1 MRLQKL
7 LALALVVVAPVAVRA
22 QNITTVA
29 GGGSTGVAAL
39 QYSIGGPEGVIKDGS
54 GNVYILDNFYSRI
67 FKVDTAGNMTIFAG
81 NGTAGFSGD
90 GGLPTA
96 AQLNGPSAMFMDAA
110 GDFFIADSDNSVIRE
125 IPFGPGTHYGISMLA
140 GHIYTIAGVAG
151 NQDYNGDGIP
161 ANTAFLNVPDGVFVD
176 TLGNLFI
183 GDRFNHIVREVPA
196 VTVVTT
202 NPVRTLTAGNMY
214 TIAGTVPTGGV
225 RNPGFSGD
233 GGTATLSKLH
243 DPWGVY
249 GDSNGNLFIAD
260 SSNNAIREI
269 AGTTP
274 SPIGPVTPVA
284 GDIYTVVNTA
294 GTKGTNDSVAATLG
308 QLNTPHGVFFDAAG
322 NLFISDYEN
331 HAIREVA
338 AAAATN
344 YGILMVKGNI
354 YEVLG
359 ASPLGTKGNSP
370 DGTSAHTAALAHPS
384 NVFIDGSGS
393 GNIFVAD
400 SDADTVREVPVA
412 DGTNYGVSMTGLHI
426 YTIAGNGFLSF
437 GGDGAIA
444 TNAELDAPFAATN
457 AIGIATDA
465 TGNLFIADTSNDVI
479 REVTGGNIQTIVGG
493 PGNDSFSGDGGVAAS
508 GRINNPNGVFV
519 DSHNNIFI
527 ADTGNCLI
535 REVVAATGNITTV
548 AGTVPVPNTNPPSCG
563 PFGDQGPA
571 TTAQLNAPNAVFV
584 DGSGNIFIADTLN
597 HAIREI
603 PAVTANGKIAGHI
616 YTVAGTLNMS
626 GPSAD
631 GVLATGALLHG
642 PQGVFVDSLGNLFIA
657 DTNNQ
662 VVREVPARDG
672 TNYSISMAAGKIYT
686 VAGTGETGGFGGD
699 GGPATSAKLLTP
711 FGVLVDDGGNIF
723 ISDTGNHLIREVA
736 SSTGHISTIAGAP
749 PSGTPVGGFG
759 GDGLAAASAV
769 LNAPQGLAAGIT
781 RNLLV
786 ADSQNIRIRSI
797 GPNLL
802 AAPAPAATLDNTTLT
817 FTPARLVGTTSA
829 AMTVTLT
836 DNGTA
841 PLTITS
847 ITITGT
853 NSADFAKSADT
864 CPKSPTKLALGANCT
879 ISVKFTPTA
888 NGTRNGAI
896 TIIDDA
902 ANSPQTV
909 TLKGTGGTPTA
920 TPNPASLTFA
930 SQFVGTASTPQAIT
944 LTNSGAVTLNVTNI
958 GVSGTNSGDFAL
970 TPANTCVGTP
980 VAANGGT
987 CTINVT
993 FTPIAAG
1000 NNRIALITITD
1011 DASPATE
1018 TINLTG
1024 TAVAP
1029 AVGLSTTGLTFA
1041 AQLLNTPSAA
1051 QSVTVTNNGS
1061 AALNVTNVGISGPNS
1076 ADFALTPANPCGTP
1090 VAANGG
1096 TCIISVTFTP
1106 SGNGSRTAHVTI
1118 TDNANPTTQVF
1129 AIGGTGGT
1137 PTADLTSPNLT
1148 FSNQVLST
1156 LSAAQTVTLTNNGA
1170 VALTVTNIG
1179 ISSTN
1184 SADFAQ
1190 TNTCGTSVA
1199 AAANCTI
1206 SVTFT
1211 PGATGSRTALV
1222 TIADNATSG
1231 TQTISLTGTGVLAPP
1246 AVSLSGANLAFSDQ
1260 LVGTPASPAQ
1270 TVILTNNGKSP
1281 LTITSIAV
1289 STGDFA
1295 ETDTCPKSPA
1305 TVAANGTCVISATF
1319 APSASGARSA
1329 TVTITD
1335 NAAGSPRTVS
1345 LGGAGVALSLAAASS
1360 GSTTQTV
1367 KAGQTATY
1375 NLQLSAAGAASMTD
1389 SFSVTVTCTGA
1400 PSLATCNAPTAPV
1413 VVTPAGPAAFSI
1425 TVSTTGASIVAP
1437 GVQSEPRMQP
1447 PAAIRTLPLFLLALL
1462 SVAVMLAWM
1471 QSPAGRM
1478 RTVRLAFVAGLLMLP
1493 VSAAVLLQG
1502 CASGGGS
1509 STPTPKPS
1517 TPAGTSTLTIT
1528 ATANGKAQTTTLT
1541 LIVQ

>member
-7 LALALVVVAPVAVRA
+7 LALALAVVAPVAVRA
-22 QNITTVA
+22 QTITTVA
-29 GGGSTGVAAL
+29 GGGSTNVPAL
-39 QYSIGGPEGVIKDGS
+39 PYSIGGPEGVIKDGL
-54 GNVYILDNFYSRI
+54 GNVYILDNFFSRI

-90 GGLPTA
+90 TGLPTA
-96 AQLNGPSAMFMDAA
+96 AQLNGPSAMFRDAA
-110 GDFFIADSDNSVIRE
+110 GSFFIADSDNSVIRE
-125 IPFGPGTHYGISMLA
+125 IPAVGGFHYGINMTA
-140 GHIYTIAGVAG
+140 GHIYTIAGTAG
-151 NQDYNGDGIP
+151 VQDYGGDGGL
-161 ANTAFLNVPDGVFVD
+161 ATSAFLNVPDGVFVD
-176 TLGNLFI
+176 SVGNLFI
-183 GDRFNHIVREVPA
+183 GDRFNHLVREVPA
-196 VTVVTT
+196 VTVTTT
-202 NPVRTLTAGNMY
+202 NPPRTLTAGNMY

-269 AGTTP
+269 AGPTP
-274 SPIGPVTPVA
+274 SPIGPVTPVT

-294 GTKGTNDSVAATLG
+294 GTKGTSDSVAATLG

-338 AAAATN
+338 TAAATN
-344 YGILMVKGNI
+344 YGIAMVKGNI
-354 YEVLG
+354 YAVLG
-359 ASPLGTKGNSP
+359 TPGTKGNSP

-384 NVFIDGSGS
+384 NVFVDGAGS
-393 GNIFVAD
+393 GNLFVAD
-400 SDADTVREVPVA
+400 SDADTIREVPIA
-412 DGTNYGVSMTGLHI
+412 DGTNYTVGMTTLHI

-444 TNAELDAPFAATN
+444 TNAELDAPFAAAN
-457 AIGIATDA
+457 AVGIATDA
-465 TGNLFIADTSNDVI
+465 AGNLFIADTSNDVI
-479 REVTGGNIQTIVGG
+479 REVPVVDGNGMTHGNIYTIVGG
-493 PGNDSFSGDGGVAAS
+493 AGNDSFSGDGGVAAS

-535 REVVAATGNITTV
+535 REVVALTGNITTV
-548 AGTVPVPNTNPPSCG
+548 AGTVPVPNTNPPVCG
-563 PFGDQGPA
+563 SFGDQGPA
-571 TTAQLNAPNAVFV
+571 TTAQLNAPNTVFV

-616 YTVAGTLNMS
+616 YTVAGTLSVS

-631 GVLATGALLHG
+631 GVLATGALLNG
-642 PQGVFVDSLGNLFIA
+642 PQGVFVDSFGNLFLA
-657 DTNNQ
+657 DTKNQ
-662 VVREVPARDG
+662 VIREVPARDG
-672 TNYSISMAAGKIYT
+672 TNYGISMAAGKIYT

-711 FGVLVDDGGNIF
+711 FGVLVDDAGNIF
-723 ISDTGNHLIREVA
+723 ISDTGNHIIREVA
-736 SSTGHISTIAGAP
+736 AATLNGKTAGDIYTVA
-749 PSGTPVGGFG
+749 GTPQTASFG
-759 GDGLAAASAV
+759 GDGFAAVSAL
-769 LNAPQGLAAGIT
+769 LNTPQGLAAGIT

-786 ADSQNIRIRSI
+786 ADAQNIRIRSI

-802 AAPAPAATLDNTTLT
+802 AAPAPGATLDNTTLT
-817 FTPARLVGTTSA
+817 FTPARLVGSTSA

-847 ITITGT
+847 ITPSG
-853 NSADFAKSADT
+853 DFAISADT
-864 CPKSPTKLALGANCT
+864 CPLSPAKLALGANCT
-879 ISVKFTPTA
+879 ISVTFTPTA

-920 TPNPASLTFA
+920 TPNPASLSFT
-930 SQFVGTASTPQAIT
+930 SQPVGTASTPQAII
-944 LTNSGAVTLNVTNI
+944 LTNTGAVTLNVTNI
-958 GVSGTNSGDFAL
+958 AVSGTNSGDFTL

-980 VAANGGT
+980 VAASGGI

-993 FTPIAAG
+993 FKPIAVG
-1000 NNRIALITITD
+1000 NNRTALITITD
-1011 DASPATE
+1011 DASPATQ

-1024 TAVAP
+1024 IAVAP
-1029 AVGLSTTGLTFA
+1029 
-1041 AQLLNTPSAA
+1041 
-1051 QSVTVTNNGS
+1051 TVS
-1061 AALNVTNVGISGPNS
+1061 
-1076 ADFALTPANPCGTP
+1076 F
-1090 VAANGG
+1090 
-1096 TCIISVTFTP
+1096 
-1106 SGNGSRTAHVTI
+1106 
-1118 TDNANPTTQVF
+1118 NPT
-1129 AIGGTGGT
+1129 
-1137 PTADLTSPNLT
+1137 SLT

-1156 LSAAQTVTLTNNGA
+1156 PSAAQTVMLTNNGTAALAITGIVPGGDFSETDNCPKSPTTLA
-1170 VALTVTNIG
+1170 V
-1179 ISSTN
+1179 
-1184 SADFAQ
+1184 SA
-1190 TNTCGTSVA
+1190 T
-1199 AAANCTI
+1199 CTI
-1206 SVTFT
+1206 NVTFT
-1211 PGATGSRTALV
+1211 PTATGSRSGSITV
-1222 TIADNATSG
+1222 TDNAIGSPQSVT
-1231 TQTISLTGTGVLAPP
+1231 LTGTGVVPP
-1246 AVSLSGANLAFSDQ
+1246 PVASLSSASLTFSDQ
-1260 LVGTPASPAQ
+1260 LVGTPASAAQ
-1270 TVILTNNGKSP
+1270 TVTLSNTGKSP
-1281 LTITSIAV
+1281 LTVSIGITGANA
-1289 STGDFA
+1289 GDFA
-1295 ETDTCPKSPA
+1295 QTNNCGGS
-1305 TVAANGTCVISATF
+1305 VAAGANCTISATF
-1319 APSASGARSA
+1319 APTASGARSA

-1335 NAAGSPRTVS
+1335 NAAGSPHTVS

-1400 PSLATCNAPTAPV
+1400 PALATCNAPAAPV
-1413 VVTPAGPAAFSI
+1413 VVTPAAPAAFSI

-1437 GVQSEPRMQP
+1437 GVQTEPRMQP
-1447 PAAIRTLPLFLLALL
+1447 PAAIRTVPLFLLVLL

-1502 CASGGGS
+1502 CASSGGS